1 MTSRRFRHA
10 LSRAVVAA
18 VLATGAIAAAP
29 GLLPGGAAFAQA
41 TRDASAEQ
49 FVGVQAQRILA
60 VLNDHGQGRTDKIT
74 AFRAI
79 IDQDADVPR
88 ITTFVLGKYA
98 RTITPAQM
106 QRFAPVFRQYAQN
119 VYESRLSEFHGETVK
134 VTGSVVRRP
143 GDVVVNTLIVGG
155 ELKQPLPVAWR
166 VLGAGGSWKVVD
178 VEVSGIW
185 LAITEQQDF
194 VSTIDNHG
202 GDIDALTAQLQQQTQ
217 RRTSPASR

>member
-1 MTSRRFRHA
+1 MISRRFRHA
-10 LSRAVVAA
+10 LSRAA
-18 VLATGAIAAAP
+18 LAAAMAI
-29 GLLPGGAAFAQA
+29 GAVGAASALPGGAAFAQS

-49 FVGVQAQRILA
+49 FVGAQAQRILA
-60 VLNDHGQGRTDKIT
+60 ILNNHDQSRADKVA
-74 AFRAI
+74 AFRAV

-98 RTITPAQM
+98 RSITPAQM

-119 VYESRLSEFHGETVK
+119 VYESRMSEFHGETVR
-134 VTGSVVRRP
+134 VTGSIVRRP

-155 ELKQPLPVAWR
+155 DLKQPLPVAWR
-166 VLGAGGSWKVVD
+166 VLGAGGAWKVVD
-178 VEVSGIW
+178 VEVSGVW

-202 GDIDALTAQLQQQTQ
+202 GDIDALTDQLQQRTQ